1 MVGYAGYF
9 HIEEFRCVWCSAISR
24 GRMCV
29 VFGQCV
35 EWIGRKDEALK
46 AEAAGLSDAVSVG
59 VGYFKSL

>member
-1 MVGYAGYF
+1 
-9 HIEEFRCVWCSAISR
+9 
-24 GRMCV
+24 MCV